1 MRKWILLLLLAA
13 ALGGLLAY
21 DYDGASLEGF
31 RPSLLTII
39 FTVTTFSVTFS
50 IGGFNASA
58 YRQFHRNIP
67 PRLLAACLAVLAI
80 TLVPLALL
88 VFYPVAFVP
97 ICLFVL
103 PLLLLSGAILL
114 GLGRRETDPTI
125 LLNRLCSTAVIDR
138 HLRSLAPKVASKIEE
153 TKALALSKPR
163 DQPMHEVS
171 WHLAVPPEPE
181 DPLTHLATLGLLAI
195 QHGDLAAFGGVIKR
209 FLEVLELAENLQLPG
224 DQYRVRSEIRTQAFD
239 AFHRVTLALQR
250 DKGTVAFARVA
261 IDTLAEYVTG
271 KTKDRQQ
278 ASDLAFAALRLMK
291 ALAIHCYESGS
302 THELRVP
309 IIVGRLIT
317 QKGIDDPPP
326 RIEGKTPSADE
337 ALFDHRLAGITH
349 VIKRVGT
356 WAIKKGDMELL
367 YRCFEA
373 FGWLGCS
380 AVISLPVFVCED
392 CSQSHLLVEMDV
404 EQWLFGLFKEG
415 LLPEIK
421 TLPKGPN
428 PQGRPWVFTS
438 PRADLIVGLGEAE
451 GNARIEIAACP
462 VETILVPKVFETSDL
477 VGHQAIGA
485 ITERAYSHDVQN
497 LRHGLCQ
504 GIRPLPKSHKH
515 WLALELLRPDRPHCN
530 RVTVWIE
537 LEVAAALAYDAQG
550 GVVKA
555 RAWVNWLVTPDD
567 PAWLAY
573 ITKRTTELMKSDFDG
588 LFVDSMGTAPV
599 SENYTNTLAINP
611 HTKKPYTKSEW
622 LAAEGIMLD
631 AIRRAIPP
639 GKLITLNGLGP
650 GGRYWTEPES
660 ASPRVL
666 LPYVKGA
673 MSERIWRDPPQPL
686 DRWPTAEHWMED
698 VRMVQDVERR
708 GLMGFWWTKCW
719 TKNGTS
725 RHEPN
730 AEVLVPQWRRFA
742 LASYLLAAG
751 PHSYFNFDTDRDDK
765 PKSNAAEYFPEYDAP
780 LGHAISEMI
789 PLGDTGAH
797 ARRFSNGVV
806 LVNPT
811 AQAIVSVKLPWPEL
825 VQAKLLS
832 AGENRTLSGE
842 FTLPAHTGLLLT
854 LEH

>member
-356 WAIKKGDMELL
+356 WAIKNGDMELL

-380 AVISLPVFVCED
+380 AVKHENED
-392 CSQSHLLVEMDV
+392 VANACLRALSQLGREVRHEELECFWDHCPLRPEDHAL
-404 EQWLFGLFKEG
+404 EQMKHMVTWLSPMSDERRPHWTGLFEVALSRFHGKE
-415 LLPEIK
+415 
-421 TLPKGPN
+421 
-428 PQGRPWVFTS
+428 
-438 PRADLIVGLGEAE
+438 
-451 GNARIEIAACP
+451 IE
-462 VETILVPKVFETSDL
+462 LVFERQPD
-477 VGHQAIGA
+477 GKHMI
-485 ITERAYSHDVQN
+485 N
-497 LRHGLCQ
+497 LNLSKKDHVEGFMMREGSREVNYADFKFL
-504 GIRPLPKSHKH
+504 KD
-515 WLALELLRPDRPHCN
+515 LELHGSKGILM
-530 RVTVWIE
+530 
-537 LEVAAALAYDAQG
+537 QG
-550 GVVKA
+550 PVVP
-555 RAWVNWLVTPDD
+555 LSFS
-567 PAWLAY
+567 
-573 ITKRTTELMKSDFDG
+573 SDE
-588 LFVDSMGTAPV
+588 A
-599 SENYTNTLAINP
+599 
-611 HTKKPYTKSEW
+611 
-622 LAAEGIMLD
+622 
-631 AIRRAIPP
+631 
-639 GKLITLNGLGP
+639 
-650 GGRYWTEPES
+650 
-660 ASPRVL
+660 ASP
-666 LPYVKGA
+666 
-673 MSERIWRDPPQPL
+673 
-686 DRWPTAEHWMED
+686 
-698 VRMVQDVERR
+698 
-708 GLMGFWWTKCW
+708 
-719 TKNGTS
+719 N
-725 RHEPN
+725 
-730 AEVLVPQWRRFA
+730 
-742 LASYLLAAG
+742 
-751 PHSYFNFDTDRDDK
+751 K
-765 PKSNAAEYFPEYDAP
+765 PVA
-780 LGHAISEMI
+780 
-789 PLGDTGAH
+789 T
-797 ARRFSNGVV
+797 
-806 LVNPT
+806 T
-811 AQAIVSVKLPWPEL
+811 
-825 VQAKLLS
+825 
-832 AGENRTLSGE
+832 
-842 FTLPAHTGLLLT
+842 
-854 LEH
+854 